1 MIKHHFFL
9 ASILILFT
17 LPAVA
22 LEKPEYEVLYQ
33 DGKIEYR
40 LYQPYIVAQTNVSV
54 EDEYNG
60 ASNEGFRRLFKYI
73 TGANNTDIDIAMTAP
88 VQMNMD
94 NTGEKIAM
102 TAPVQQ
108 KSNGDFLQVAF
119 MLPSEFNVDTAPAPT
134 DERVFIR
141 EIPGRIMAV
150 IRYSGRWTD
159 RNRAKYEKRLRE
171 NLESH
176 EIDIVSGVESA
187 AYNPPFTPPF
197 LRRNEIM
204 FEVNEYPSNQI

>member
-94 NTGEKIAM
+94 NAGEKIAM

-119 MLPSEFNVDTAPAPT
+119 MLPSKFNMDTAPAPT

-159 RNRAKYEKRLRE
+159 RNRAKYEKRLRK
-171 NLESH
+171 NLQSH
-176 EIDIVSGVESA
+176 GIDTVSGAETA

-204 FEVNEYPSNQI
+204 FEVREHPSN

>member
-1 MIKHHFFL
+1 MIKHHCFL
-9 ASILILFT
+9 TSILILFT
-17 LPAVA
+17 LPAVG

-54 EDEYNG
+54 KDEYNG

-73 TGANNTDIDIAMTAP
+73 TGANKTDIDIAMTAP

-94 NTGEKIAM
+94 NAGEKIAM

-119 MLPSEFNVDTAPAPT
+119 MLPSEFNMDTAPAPT

-171 NLESH
+171 NLQSH
-176 EIDIVSGVESA
+176 GIDTVSGAETA

-204 FEVNEYPSNQI
+204 LEVREHPSN

>member
-94 NTGEKIAM
+94 NAGEKIAM

-119 MLPSEFNVDTAPAPT
+119 MLPSKFNMDTAPAPT

-141 EIPGRIMAV
+141 EIPRRIMAV

-171 NLESH
+171 NLQSH
-176 EIDIVSGVESA
+176 GIDTVSGAETA

-204 FEVNEYPSNQI
+204 LEVREHPSN

>member
-94 NTGEKIAM
+94 NAGEKIAM

-119 MLPSEFNVDTAPAPT
+119 MLPNKFNMDTAPTPT

-171 NLESH
+171 NLQSH
-176 EIDIVSGVESA
+176 GIDTVSGAETA

-204 FEVNEYPSNQI
+204 FEVREHPSN

>member
-94 NTGEKIAM
+94 NAGEKIAM

-119 MLPSEFNVDTAPAPT
+119 MLPSKFNMDTAPAPT

-171 NLESH
+171 NLQSH
-176 EIDIVSGVESA
+176 GIDTVSGAETA

-204 FEVNEYPSNQI
+204 LEVREHPPN

>member
-1 MIKHHFFL
+1 MIKYHPFL
-9 ASILILFT
+9 ASLLILCIQS
-17 LPAVA
+17 AMA

-94 NTGEKIAM
+94 NAGEKIAM

-108 KSNGDFLQVAF
+108 KSDGDFLQVAF
-119 MLPSEFNVDTAPAPT
+119 MLPSEFNMDTAPAPT

-171 NLESH
+171 NLQSH
-176 EIDIVSGVESA
+176 GIDTVSGAETA

-204 FEVNEYPSNQI
+204 LEVREHPSN

>member
-73 TGANNTDIDIAMTAP
+73 TGANNIDIDIAMTAP

-94 NTGEKIAM
+94 NAGEKIAM

-119 MLPSEFNVDTAPAPT
+119 MLPSKFNMDTAPAPT

-171 NLESH
+171 NLQSH
-176 EIDIVSGVESA
+176 GIDTVSGAETA

-204 FEVNEYPSNQI
+204 FEVREHPSN

>member
-73 TGANNTDIDIAMTAP
+73 TGANNTDIDISMTAP

-94 NTGEKIAM
+94 NAGEKIAM
-102 TAPVQQ
+102 TAHVQQ

-119 MLPSEFNVDTAPAPT
+119 MLPSKFNMDTAPAPT
-134 DERVFIR
+134 DERVLIR

-171 NLESH
+171 NLQSH
-176 EIDIVSGVESA
+176 GIDTVSGAETA

-204 FEVNEYPSNQI
+204 FEVREHPSN

>member
-94 NTGEKIAM
+94 NAGEKIAM

-119 MLPSEFNVDTAPAPT
+119 MLPSKFNMDTAPAPT

-141 EIPGRIMAV
+141 EIPARIMAV

-171 NLESH
+171 NLQSH
-176 EIDIVSGVESA
+176 GIDTVSGAETA

-204 FEVNEYPSNQI
+204 LEVREHPSN

>member
-94 NTGEKIAM
+94 NAGEKIAM

-119 MLPSEFNVDTAPAPT
+119 MLPSEFNMDTAPAPT
-134 DERVFIR
+134 DKRVFIR
-141 EIPGRIMAV
+141 KIPGRIMAV

-171 NLESH
+171 NLQSH
-176 EIDIVSGVESA
+176 GIDTFSGAETA

-204 FEVNEYPSNQI
+204 LEVREHPSN

>member
-17 LPAVA
+17 PPAVA

-94 NTGEKIAM
+94 NAGEKIAM

-119 MLPSEFNVDTAPAPT
+119 MLPSEFNMDTAPAPT
-134 DERVFIR
+134 DGRVFIR
-141 EIPGRIMAV
+141 EIPARIMAV

-171 NLESH
+171 NLQSH
-176 EIDIVSGVESA
+176 GIDTVSGPETA

-204 FEVNEYPSNQI
+204 FEVREHPSN

>member
-1 MIKHHFFL
+1 M
-9 ASILILFT
+9 
-17 LPAVA
+17 
-22 LEKPEYEVLYQ
+22 
-33 DGKIEYR
+33 
-40 LYQPYIVAQTNVSV
+40 

-94 NTGEKIAM
+94 NAGEKIAM
-102 TAPVQQ
+102 TSPVQQ

-119 MLPSEFNVDTAPAPT
+119 MLPSKFNMDTAPAPT

-171 NLESH
+171 NL
-176 EIDIVSGVESA
+176 
-187 AYNPPFTPPF
+187 
-197 LRRNEIM
+197 
-204 FEVNEYPSNQI
+204 

>member
-1 MIKHHFFL
+1 MIKHHSFL
-9 ASILILFT
+9 ATLLILFT
-17 LPAVA
+17 QPAVA

-73 TGANNTDIDIAMTAP
+73 TGANNADIDIAMTAP

-94 NTGEKIAM
+94 NAGEKIAM

-119 MLPSEFNVDTAPAPT
+119 MLPSKFNMDTAPAPA

-171 NLESH
+171 NLQSH
-176 EIDIVSGVESA
+176 GIDTVSGAETA

-204 FEVNEYPSNQI
+204 FEVREHPSD

>member
-94 NTGEKIAM
+94 NAGEKIAM

-119 MLPSEFNVDTAPAPT
+119 MLPSEFNMNTAPAPT
-134 DERVFIR
+134 DARVFIR

-171 NLESH
+171 NLQSH
-176 EIDIVSGVESA
+176 GIDTVSGAETA

-204 FEVNEYPSNQI
+204 LEVREHPSN

>member
-17 LPAVA
+17 LPSVA
-22 LEKPEYEVLYQ
+22 LEKPKYEVLYQ
-33 DGKIEYR
+33 VCKIEYR

-94 NTGEKIAM
+94 NGGEKIAM

-108 KSNGDFLQVAF
+108 KANGDFLQVAF
-119 MLPSEFNVDTAPAPT
+119 MLPSKFNMDTAPAPT

-171 NLESH
+171 NLQSH
-176 EIDIVSGVESA
+176 GIDTVSGAETA

-204 FEVNEYPSNQI
+204 LEVREHPSN

>member
-22 LEKPEYEVLYQ
+22 LEKHEYEVLYQ

-94 NTGEKIAM
+94 NAGEKIAM

-119 MLPSEFNVDTAPAPT
+119 MLPSKFNMDTAPAPT

-171 NLESH
+171 NLQSH
-176 EIDIVSGVESA
+176 GIDTVSGAETA

-204 FEVNEYPSNQI
+204 FEVREHPSN

>member
-94 NTGEKIAM
+94 NAGEKIAM

-119 MLPSEFNVDTAPAPT
+119 MLPSKFNMDTAPAPT

-141 EIPGRIMAV
+141 EIPRRIMAV

-171 NLESH
+171 NLQSH
-176 EIDIVSGVESA
+176 GIDTVSGAETA

-204 FEVNEYPSNQI
+204 FEVREHPSD

>member
-9 ASILILFT
+9 TSILILFT

-94 NTGEKIAM
+94 NAGEKIAM

-119 MLPSEFNVDTAPAPT
+119 MLPSKFNMDTAPAPT

-150 IRYSGRWTD
+150 IRYSGRGTD

-171 NLESH
+171 NLQSH
-176 EIDIVSGVESA
+176 GIDTVSGAETA

-204 FEVNEYPSNQI
+204 FEVREHPSN